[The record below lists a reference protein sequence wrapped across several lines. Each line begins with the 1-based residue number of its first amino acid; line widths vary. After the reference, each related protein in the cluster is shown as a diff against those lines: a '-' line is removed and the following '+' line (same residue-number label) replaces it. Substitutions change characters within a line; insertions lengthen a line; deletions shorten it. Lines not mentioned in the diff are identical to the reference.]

1 MEIKYTE
8 GCISYGLTVDG
19 KDTSDC
25 KIKELQDMV
34 HKVIDSLN
42 RESDRGTLQQ
52 FLIDIAQ
59 TNHIQSTVEFIYH
72 CDQCGDDVYEYTFK
86 L

>member
-25 KIKELQDMV
+25 EIKELQDMV
-34 HKVIDSLN
+34 HKVTDALN
-42 RESDRGTLQQ
+42 RESDRKTLQQ
-52 FLIDIAQ
+52 FLIDISQIRGEEKYVA
-59 TNHIQSTVEFIYH
+59 H
-72 CDQCGDDVYEYTFK
+72 CDECGDNIYEYTLK

>member
-8 GCISYGLTVDG
+8 GCTAYSLTVDG

-25 KIKELQDMV
+25 EIRELQDV
-34 HKVIDSLN
+34 AHKVIDSLN
-42 RESDRGTLQQ
+42 KESDRGTLQQ

-59 TNHIQSTVEFIYH
+59 IKDPGVFIYH
-72 CDQCGDDVYEYTFK
+72 CDQCGDDVYQYTFE

>member
-8 GCISYGLTVDG
+8 GCIAYILTVDG
-19 KDTSDC
+19 KNTSDY

-42 RESDRGTLQQ
+42 KESDRGTLQQ

-59 TNHIQSTVEFIYH
+59 IRGEENYVAH
-72 CDQCGDDVYEYTFK
+72 CEECGNNIHEYTLK